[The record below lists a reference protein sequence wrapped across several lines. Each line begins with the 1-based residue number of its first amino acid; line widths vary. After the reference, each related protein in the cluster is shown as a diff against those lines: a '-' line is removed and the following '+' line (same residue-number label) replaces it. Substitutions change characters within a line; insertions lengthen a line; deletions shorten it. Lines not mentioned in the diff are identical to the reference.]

1 MTMDSAP
8 ARHTGQ
14 GGTGP
19 AGGTAGTAAVRR
31 SVTAIHPPRRPRA
44 DPARPL
50 ARPQRVRR
58 RDGVVPLLTADGLAA
73 VLATAAVARPGA

>member
-31 SVTAIHPPRRPRA
+31 SVTAIHPHAGPGP
-44 DPARPL
+44 
-50 ARPQRVRR
+50 
-58 RDGVVPLLTADGLAA
+58 T
-73 VLATAAVARPGA
+73 RPGPWRGPSGSGAAKGHSRC